1 MSKDKMEDRII
12 SYLLGECEE
21 EEAFEVEKLCREDSK
36 WQAEKIR
43 YGQVLGLL
51 EESINQTA
59 PEFLP
64 EKEMKLTEEQRKEIK
79 SLLDKDSEISK
90 VGEDEVIVD
99 ENKNDRKEDG
109 MTEKKNKDNKS
120 KMIYW
125 APLAAAAVAAIIA
138 YWGNPE
144 KEAEKTSIASASKME
159 SDKLAENDK
168 LEINASPA
176 VASNFSDQQSF
187 SADAEIALQDAISD
201 SANETLALR
210 TTSEIKE
217 MEEANF
223 AALPDG
229 RKLAA
234 SLSKAEK
241 ATDGNSSDLL
251 LEKEGVGATDLA
263 AAFSLPVPSSTSR
276 ISPLG
281 LNNESAIERKRKAPE
296 AINPDKILNAT
307 IETKH
312 DLNPE
317 GKNSWQ
323 TLFKEPE
330 ESFIFSEKGD
340 SLGKIKLVQ
349 SSVGEFV
356 FKRTNW
362 PNKNRSFLLEPGIY
376 EIRLSQKQTGTI
388 ILEGSVEALDKE
400 QNYKFK
406 ISQAW
411 ELNKDEIRIPIPIEN
426 LKP

>member
-12 SYLLGECEE
+12 AYLLGECEE

-51 EESINQTA
+51 EESISQTA

-64 EKEMKLTEEQRKEIK
+64 EKEMKLKEEQRKEIK

-109 MTEKKNKDNKS
+109 MTEKENKDNKS

-144 KEAEKTSIASASKME
+144 KEAEKTSIASASKVE
-159 SDKLAENDK
+159 SDKLET
-168 LEINASPA
+168 NASPA
-176 VASNFSDQQSF
+176 VASNFSDQQTF

-201 SANETLALR
+201 SANEALALR
-210 TTSEIKE
+210 TTNEIKE
-217 MEEANF
+217 MEKANF
-223 AALPDG
+223 NALPDG
-229 RKLAA
+229 KELAA
-234 SLSKAEK
+234 TLMKAKEV
-241 ATDGNSSDLL
+241 TDGNSSDLL
-251 LEKEGVGATDLA
+251 LEKEGEGATDLA

-296 AINPDKILNAT
+296 AINPDKILNKT
-307 IETKH
+307 VETMD

-317 GKNSWQ
+317 GKNSWYK
-323 TLFKEPE
+323 LIKEPE

-340 SLGKIKLVQ
+340 SLGKIKIIESSAGWLV
-349 SSVGEFV
+349 FT
-356 FKRTNW
+356 RTNW
-362 PNKNRSFLLEPGIY
+362 PNKNRSFILAPGTY
-376 EIRLSQKQTGTI
+376 EIRLSKKETGII
-388 ILEGSVEALDKE
+388 ILEGSVEASAEE
-400 QNYKFK
+400 QKYKFK
-406 ISQAW
+406 ISEAW
-411 ELNKDEIRIPIPIEN
+411 ALDKDEKRNPVPIEN
-426 LKP
+426 LNP